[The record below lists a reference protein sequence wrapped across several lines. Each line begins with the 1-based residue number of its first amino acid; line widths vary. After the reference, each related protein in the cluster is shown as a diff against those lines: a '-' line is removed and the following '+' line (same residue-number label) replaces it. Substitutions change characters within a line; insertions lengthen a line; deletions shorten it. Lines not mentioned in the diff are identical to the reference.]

1 MAKYLLL
8 ALALFTLTINSC
20 KKEGCTDKYACNYD
34 PSAGKDDGTCNFSC
48 YGTNGGNCNVQQW
61 TGTNPSCNPA
71 LGAPV
76 PGGCCPYSSPYACTS
91 SNYCYATCE
100 EARLDCGGDIIY
112 RANF

>member
-8 ALALFTLTINSC
+8 AFAFFTLTISSC

-34 PSAGKDDGTCNFSC
+34 PSAGKDDGSCDFSC
-48 YGTNGGNCNVQQW
+48 YGVNGGTCNAQQW
-61 TGTNPSCNPA
+61 TGTASCNP
-71 LGAPV
+71 GTAPV
-76 PGGCCPYSSPYACTS
+76 PGGCCSYSRPYTCSSS
-91 SNYCYATCE
+91 SSCYATCE